1 MESRLSKR
9 NGDKT
14 KKREIVWKIKK
25 KVVYLWKQKQNKL
38 YGKNN

>member
-1 MESRLSKR
+1 MESCLFKR
-9 NGDKT
+9 NRNKT

>member
-1 MESRLSKR
+1 MESCLFKR

-14 KKREIVWKIKK
+14 KKRQIVWKIKK
-25 KVVYLWKQKQNKL
+25 NVVYLWKQKQNKL